1 MRALL
6 IFTLLVLAVP
16 PASAQIYKYIDAN
29 GNTAFSSQ
37 PPNGTKAESVDL
49 QPLPNVQREEAPA
62 REPAP
67 GTTRAP
73 AAASPANADAAPV
86 AAAKPGAKGPP
97 YTRLALTDL
106 PTGEALRANNGTF
119 TVGVDIAP
127 PLSGARQVRLVL
139 DGEVYGEPT
148 NQVRGL
154 KLENLDRGDHAMAIQ
169 VVEGDQVI
177 QQSGDIEFTVQR
189 VHQ

>member
-6 IFTLLVLAVP
+6 ILTLLVLAVP

-49 QPLPNVQREEAPA
+49 LPLPNVQRQEAPG

-73 AAASPANADAAPV
+73 APSTTSPATAAQ
-86 AAAKPGAKGPP
+86 PGAKSPP
-97 YTRLALTDL
+97 YTRLTLTDL
-106 PTGEALRANNGTF
+106 PTAEALRANNGTF

-127 PLSGARQVRLVL
+127 PLSGGRLVRLVL
-139 DGEVYGEPT
+139 DGEVYGEAS
-148 NQVRGL
+148 NQLRGL
-154 KLENLDRGDHAMAIQ
+154 KLENLDRGDHAMAVQ

>member
-1 MRALL
+1 MRALP
-6 IFTLLVLAVP
+6 IFMLFVLAVP

-29 GNTAFSSQ
+29 GHTAFSSQ

-67 GTTRAP
+67 GTTSAP
-73 AAASPANADAAPV
+73 AATTPATGPMTTG
-86 AAAKPGAKGPP
+86 AKPGAKGPP
-97 YTRLALTDL
+97 YTRLSLTDL
-106 PTGEALRANNGTF
+106 PTGEALRTNNGTF

-127 PLSGARQVRLVL
+127 PLSGARLVRLVL

-148 NQVRGL
+148 NQLRGL
-154 KLENLDRGDHAMAIQ
+154 KLDNLDRGDHAMAVQ
-169 VVEGDQVI
+169 VLESDQVI

>member
-6 IFTLLVLAVP
+6 IFTLFVLAVP

-29 GNTAFSSQ
+29 GHTAFSSQ

-73 AAASPANADAAPV
+73 TATTPV
-86 AAAKPGAKGPP
+86 AAPPGAAPATGAKAPP

-127 PLSGARQVRLVL
+127 PLSGSRLVRLVL

-148 NQVRGL
+148 NQLRGL

-169 VVEGDQVI
+169 VLEGDKVI
-177 QQSGDIEFTVQR
+177 QQSGDVEFTVQR